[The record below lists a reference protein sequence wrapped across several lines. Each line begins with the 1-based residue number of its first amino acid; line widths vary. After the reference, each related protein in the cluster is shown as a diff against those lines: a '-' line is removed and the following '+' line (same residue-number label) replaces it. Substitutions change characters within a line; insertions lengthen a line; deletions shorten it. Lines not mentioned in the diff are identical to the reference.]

1 MTRLSGSRLMTWV
14 IVILAIL
21 VLLPLL
27 GMIGMMAMG
36 GTMMG
41 GQMGGSGMG
50 GMMSM
55 SGWGLLWMVLLAAA
69 LIALIVLVVRA
80 ISRR

>member
-1 MTRLSGSRLMTWV
+1 
-14 IVILAIL
+14 
-21 VLLPLL
+21 
-27 GMIGMMAMG
+27 
-36 GTMMG
+36 MMG